1 MPTEATLPKQIHLD
15 AHAGV
20 PLHVQFG
27 QVMRELLREEVFPP
41 GSRMPQV
48 RDFCRE
54 LKLSTG
60 TVMRTMLDLK
70 REGLIVS
77 RQGRGTF
84 AAERAAP
91 ATEVLLWESHQGH
104 GLIARPSGFHQQ
116 ILDGLRDGFSEPN
129 RRFVLTH
136 YDQTSLSSREVL
148 GMLRLRGADSLVVYR
163 WRSDNDEGIRAA
175 AAEVPVVSL
184 FARLKTPGVDS
195 VIPDVRPVL
204 RQWLQERIAAG
215 RRDFAFVCGASLTED
230 PDSPYRGMQDAMQ
243 EYLPSA
249 GANVT
254 LSLLSSKQPVADR
267 NAVAAATADL
277 PPGCV
282 IVAGTPHTAE
292 ATGRT
297 GPDVVAY
304 TESHQSLETYGGR
317 MTVLYMGLEAVASAA
332 VPLLRERRGALRKPS
347 RTLRVEPSLWCP
359 AQAAAAGTYMP
370 GAPARTPDGEGAPP
384 AG

>member
-1 MPTEATLPKQIHLD
+1 MPAESALTKHIRLD
-15 AHAGV
+15 VHAGV

-27 QVMRELLREEVFPP
+27 QALREMLRDGVFPP

-60 TVMRTMLDLK
+60 TVMRTLLDLK

-84 AAERAAP
+84 AAERIQP
-91 ATEVLLWESHQGH
+91 ATEVIVWEARQSH
-104 GLIARPSGFHQQ
+104 APVSRPSSFHQQ
-116 ILDGLRDGFSEPN
+116 ILSGLSEGFAEPH

-175 AAEVPVVSL
+175 ATEVPVVSL
-184 FARLKTPGVDS
+184 FVRLRTPGVDS
-195 VIPDVRPVL
+195 VIPDVRSVL

-215 RRDFAFVCGASLTED
+215 RRDFAFVCGAALVED
-230 PDSPYRGMQDAMQ
+230 ADSPYRSMQ
-243 EYLPSA
+243 EVMQECLPSA

-254 LSLLSSKQPVADR
+254 LRLLSSKQSVPDR
-267 NAVAAATADL
+267 DAVAAATADL

-332 VPLLRERRGALRKPS
+332 VPLLRERRGALQKPS
-347 RTLRVEPSLWCP
+347 RTLPVEPVLMRP
-359 AQAAAAGTYMP
+359 APAGAAGNP
-370 GAPARTPDGEGAPP
+370 PAGAPARTPDGEGAPP